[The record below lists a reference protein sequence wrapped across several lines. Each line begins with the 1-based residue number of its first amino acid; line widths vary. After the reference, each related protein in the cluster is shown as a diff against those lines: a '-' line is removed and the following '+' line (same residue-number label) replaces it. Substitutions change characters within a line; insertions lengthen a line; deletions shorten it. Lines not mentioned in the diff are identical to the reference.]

1 MNFNDSVLTKRIYI
15 DGGIGVANTGTSYK
29 MVAGTGDT
37 IYSTIVDTA
46 GYNGIRFIL
55 ALGTITGSSTVAVQ
69 AYSTNTSTAAASAF
83 TIVTGCSTSATSAK
97 NNELL
102 CLESYRPSRR
112 YYELRTIRGGVE
124 NSVLDGLIVE
134 LFEPG
139 TQPTTEDA
147 TSNEVRV
154 CEI

>member
-1 MNFNDSVLTKRIYI
+1 MDFNDSVLTKRIYI

-46 GYNGIRFIL
+46 GYNGIRFML
-55 ALGTITGSSTVAVQ
+55 ALGTLTGAGTVAAQV
-69 AYSTNTSTAAASAF
+69 YSTNTSTAAASAF
-83 TIVTGCSTSATSAK
+83 TIVTGCTTTATSAK
-97 NNELL
+97 NDELL
-102 CLESYRPSRR
+102 VLESYRPARR
-112 YYELRTIRGGVE
+112 YYELRLVRAGGA
-124 NSVLDGLIVE
+124 NAVLDGLIVE

-139 TQPTTEDA
+139 TQPTDADA

-154 CEI
+154 VEI

>member
-1 MNFNDSVLTKRIYI
+1 MNFNDSVLTKRVYI
-15 DGGIGVANTGTSYK
+15 NGGTGVPTTGTDYK
-29 MVAGTGDT
+29 LAAGTGDT

-69 AYSTNTSTAAASAF
+69 AYSTNTSSAAASAF
-83 TIVTGCSTSATSAK
+83 TIVTGCTTSATSAK

-102 CLESYRPSRR
+102 CLESYRPARR

-134 LFEPG
+134 LFEPT
-139 TQPTTEDA
+139 TQPTDEDA
-147 TSNEVRV
+147 TSNEARV
-154 CEI
+154 SQL